1 MTIRLYS
8 ALLFAMSIIAVSC
21 NGGKDDDQPDT
32 SCTYCACCETT
43 PLSDSFQAGSSI
55 AKVYIPNIIVVGSSD
70 VANANFAVFA
80 NDAVEKIAAVKLL
93 DPNGNL
99 LFGSAELPANQPIW
113 NALMSPDMTANPQY
127 YDGSFE
133 YIITVR
139 AVGGLT
145 KTYTGSA
152 CVVQCNNTNDF
163 PAANLP
169 KCGFP
174 SQNDLGTFV
183 GGTPAVVTECF

>member
-1 MTIRLYS
+1 MTIRLYT
-8 ALLFAMSIIAVSC
+8 AFLLIVTAVAISC
-21 NGGKDDDQPDT
+21 NAGKDDDQPDVV
-32 SCTYCACCETT
+32 CTYCACCETA
-43 PLSDSFQAGSSI
+43 PLNDSFQAGG
-55 AKVYIPNIIVVGSSD
+55 ALARVYIPNMVVLGSSD
-70 VANANFAVFA
+70 VANANFAVFG
-80 NDAVEKIAAVKLL
+80 NDAVEKIVSVKLL
-93 DPNGNL
+93 DLDGNL
-99 LFGSAELPANQPIW
+99 LFGAGDLPVNQPIW
-113 NALMSPDMTANPQY
+113 NAVISPDLSGAPNT

-133 YIITVR
+133 YIVVVR

-152 CVVQCNNTNDF
+152 CVVKCGNADDL

-183 GGTPAVVTECF
+183 GGTPAVVQECF

>member
-1 MTIRLYS
+1 MTIRLYAFYLIMLS
-8 ALLFAMSIIAVSC
+8 AVAVSC
-21 NGGKDDDQPDT
+21 DAGKDDDQPDVV
-32 SCTYCACCETT
+32 CTYCACCETT
-43 PLSDSFQAGSSI
+43 PLNDSFQAGG
-55 AKVYIPNIIVVGSSD
+55 ALARVYIPNMVVLGSSD
-70 VANANFAVFA
+70 VANSNFAVFG
-80 NDAVEKIAAVKLL
+80 NDAVEKIVSVKLL

-99 LFGSAELPANQPIW
+99 LFGAGDLPVNQPIW
-113 NALMSPDMTANPQY
+113 NAVISSDVSGTPNT

-133 YIITVR
+133 YIIVVR

-152 CVVQCNNTNDF
+152 CVVQCGNADDL
-163 PAANLP
+163 PAANLQ

-183 GGTPAVVTECF
+183 GGTPAVVQECF